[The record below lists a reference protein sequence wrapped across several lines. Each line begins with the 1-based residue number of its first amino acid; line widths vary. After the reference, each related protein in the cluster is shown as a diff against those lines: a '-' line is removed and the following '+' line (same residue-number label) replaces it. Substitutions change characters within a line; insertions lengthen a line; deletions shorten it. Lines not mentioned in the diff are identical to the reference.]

1 MTTEHTNITDSTVA
15 IKGGT
20 AVNAPGNSGNVAG
33 ATNRSTVTQTSTVG
47 TKPGDLQALIE
58 LLRQAQV
65 PEPDL
70 SNLQEAIKAE
80 PKAKE
85 DGVLG
90 EKVGG
95 WIGGMA
101 QKAVTGVWGVAVEK
115 GTALLSRA
123 IRAYYGLP

>member
-1 MTTEHTNITDSTVA
+1 MTTENTNISDSTVA
-15 IKGGT
+15 LKGST
-20 AVNAPGNSGNVAG
+20 AVKAHGNSGNVAG
-33 ATNRSTVTQTSTVG
+33 ATNGSTVTQTLTVG
-47 TKPGDLQALIE
+47 IKPGDLQALLE
-58 LLRQAQV
+58 SLRQAKV

-85 DGVLG
+85 GGVLG

-101 QKAVTGVWGVAVEK
+101 QKAVTGVWGIAVEK
-115 GTALLSRA
+115 GTALLSGA
-123 IRAYYGLP
+123 IRAYYGLI